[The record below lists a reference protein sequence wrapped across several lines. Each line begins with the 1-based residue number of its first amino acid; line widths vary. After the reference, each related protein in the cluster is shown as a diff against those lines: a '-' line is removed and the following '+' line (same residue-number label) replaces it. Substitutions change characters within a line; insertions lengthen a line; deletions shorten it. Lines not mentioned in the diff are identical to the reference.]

1 MNLLLPIIIV
11 FLITFAIFGVV
22 DMIRQINNIDN
33 KKK

>member
-22 DMIRQINNIDN
+22 DMIRQINNIDD
-33 KKK
+33 KK

>member
-1 MNLLLPIIIV
+1 MNLLLPVIIV

-33 KKK
+33 KK